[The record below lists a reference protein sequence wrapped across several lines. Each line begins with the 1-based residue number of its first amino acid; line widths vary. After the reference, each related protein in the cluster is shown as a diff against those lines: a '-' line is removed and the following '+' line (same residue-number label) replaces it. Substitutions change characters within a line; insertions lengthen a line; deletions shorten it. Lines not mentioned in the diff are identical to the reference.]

1 MLGSFFKELDTPF
14 SSAVEAEVVHA
25 RPKSHQS
32 RDVAVDRVNEADQE
46 VGGRGMENSVE
57 KIVGRVRKQ
66 EDWLRAQ
73 GD

>member
-32 RDVAVDRVNEADQE
+32 RDVAVDRVNEADR
-46 VGGRGMENSVE
+46 GGGIGIEDSVE

-73 GD
+73 GE